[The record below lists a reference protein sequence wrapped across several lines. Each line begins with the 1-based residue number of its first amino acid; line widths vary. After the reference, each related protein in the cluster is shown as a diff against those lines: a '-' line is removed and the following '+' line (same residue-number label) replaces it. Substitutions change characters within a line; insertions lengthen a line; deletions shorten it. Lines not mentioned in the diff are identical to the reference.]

1 MATKSTPEE
10 LEKKKKNQ
18 KTRNEVVTLSRE
30 MQAEMLDEMLSKF
43 PEYIDKK
50 AKDFAKQL
58 NSYLEKHSEAGSYLP
73 EDGTRIPMLELTQ
86 HAFKPVIKSLSVSP
100 QYGPEQ
106 IAVAFE
112 YFAQCT
118 LKMNDYNIYVP
129 KIADFCRMLGIS
141 TNKFKSYKETS
152 SSEEMRE
159 ICYMIEDFCS
169 SIVDDAAFNGR
180 IEKTYAI
187 FHQKFSNARR
197 DNDPVVN
204 NNFVQNNNIMSDKE
218 MSDLMK
224 KYLND

>member
-1 MATKSTPEE
+1 MAKRTPPEQVA
-10 LEKKKKNQ
+10 EKKRNQ

-30 MQAEMLDEMLSKF
+30 MQTEMLDEMLAKF
-43 PEYIDKK
+43 PQYMEKRSK
-50 AKDFAKQL
+50 EFAKEL
-58 NSYLEKHSEAGSYLP
+58 NSYIEKHSEAGSFLP
-73 EDGTRIPMLELTQ
+73 EDATKIPMFELAQ
-86 HAFKPVIKSLSVSP
+86 HAFKPVMKSLSVSP

-112 YFAQCT
+112 YFAQCS
-118 LKMNDYNIYVP
+118 LKMNDYYIYVP

-218 MSDLMK
+218 MSELMK
-224 KYLND
+224 KYISE